1 MPIKRLTKTEVITQ
15 IADATELDR
24 KSVSRVLDSLADVAS
39 KELRSAGEFVLPG
52 MLKLKS
58 VVKPATQDRPGVN
71 PFTKQPTTIKGKPA
85 SKKIRAS
92 ALKVFRDAVQ

>member
-1 MPIKRLTKTEVITQ
+1 MPSTRLTKSEIINT
-15 IADATELDR
+15 IADNASLEKKAVARIIDELRALAATELKKGND
-24 KSVSRVLDSLADVAS
+24 
-39 KELRSAGEFVLPG
+39 FVVPG
-52 MLKLKS
+52 MLKLRS

-92 ALKVFRDAVQ
+92 ALKVFKDAVQ